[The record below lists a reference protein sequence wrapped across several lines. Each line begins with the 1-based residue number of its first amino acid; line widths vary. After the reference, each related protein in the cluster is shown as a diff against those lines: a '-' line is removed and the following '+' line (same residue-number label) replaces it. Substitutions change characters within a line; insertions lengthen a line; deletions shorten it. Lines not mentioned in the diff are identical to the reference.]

1 MLIDWRG
8 IVAKELST
16 QAKWKPWKGF
26 VLFVIV
32 IVWMIVGSIIG
43 AMIGDATIGTFILQ
57 LGFLGI
63 AVITTLINKTPFK
76 EVFPVKGI
84 TVRDFFGVI
93 LMWIG
98 AMPLGLISAL
108 IIGQLAP
115 DTFSEVAS
123 SVNSVATGMLIL
135 GFITTVICPPVC
147 EESIMRGAIFSNFR
161 GIKKDWVICLII
173 GIFFG
178 IFHMDYVRFFNTALM
193 GGCLA
198 YLMCKRNNFIL
209 PMMYHFINNFVLI
222 GISTLLTIAGQGAS
236 TSEVAVENV
245 DPDAVAATTA
255 SMLPGMMIIAWL
267 CPVILVIG
275 IHLIKR
281 QHEISEGL
289 EPSGMKL
296 GKKIALAFIPSV
308 ILLVAGIIL
317 AVNTFSQMDVGQLV

>member
-1 MLIDWRG
+1 
-8 IVAKELST
+8 
-16 QAKWKPWKGF
+16 
-26 VLFVIV
+26 
-32 IVWMIVGSIIG
+32 
-43 AMIGDATIGTFILQ
+43 
-57 LGFLGI
+57 
-63 AVITTLINKTPFK
+63 
-76 EVFPVKGI
+76 
-84 TVRDFFGVI
+84 
-93 LMWIG
+93 
-98 AMPLGLISAL
+98 
-108 IIGQLAP
+108 
-115 DTFSEVAS
+115 
-123 SVNSVATGMLIL
+123 
-135 GFITTVICPPVC
+135 
-147 EESIMRGAIFSNFR
+147 
-161 GIKKDWVICLII
+161 
-173 GIFFG
+173 
-178 IFHMDYVRFFNTALM
+178 
-193 GGCLA
+193 
-198 YLMCKRNNFIL
+198 
-209 PMMYHFINNFVLI
+209 MMYHFINNFVLI